1 MNLNPLFIGLA
12 CAVALFW
19 AIGAYGRL
27 MRLRGKV
34 KKSFA
39 ALDAVMLR
47 ELTWMQARLPPELR
61 GENRPAP
68 AATLGDESRAALTRL
83 WSACEQLAAVLAQAR
98 QDPCQPPALESL
110 AAAHDTLGAAW
121 QRAIDHLA
129 AAPEAAAA
137 PDLPDAPEAAPG
149 ADSARA
155 GSAQL
160 AAHRMHLLHQS
171 LPLRE
176 AFNAAVL
183 AYNRAIAQFPASLLA
198 RACRLR
204 AAGTLRALSLP
215 L

>member
-47 ELTWMQARLPPELR
+47 ELTWMQARLPPDLR

-83 WSACEQLAAVLAQAR
+83 WSACEQLAT
-98 QDPCQPPALESL
+98 
-110 AAAHDTLGAAW
+110 AHDTLGAAW

-149 ADSARA
+149 ADSARTD
-155 GSAQL
+155 SAQL

>member
-47 ELTWMQARLPPELR
+47 ELTWMQARLPPDLR

-83 WSACEQLAAVLAQAR
+83 WSACEQLAAVLARAR

-110 AAAHDTLGAAW
+110 ATAHDTLGAAW

-129 AAPEAAAA
+129 AAP
-137 PDLPDAPEAAPG
+137 DLPDAPEAAPG
-149 ADSARA
+149 ADSARTD
-155 GSAQL
+155 SAQL

-198 RACRLR
+198 RGGHLAGAF
-204 AAGTLRALSLP
+204 AAVVSLLP
-215 L
+215 FR